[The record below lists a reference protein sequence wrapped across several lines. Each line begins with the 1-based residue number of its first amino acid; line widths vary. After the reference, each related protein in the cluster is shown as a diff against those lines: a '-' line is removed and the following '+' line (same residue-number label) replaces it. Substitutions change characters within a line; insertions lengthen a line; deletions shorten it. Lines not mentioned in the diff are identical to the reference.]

1 MQEKWN
7 RASWTEQIYGPW
19 RWFMLHTYL
28 NRSKNFKNKCSVD
41 ILCLGV
47 FMRVEE
53 TVSITFKNIFNL
65 TLFIWSSVLLWCLF
79 LRLFFYFCWHVITTS
94 CWNHCLDVFHVA
106 LKDFFCATLLRLMPC
121 FDTSMNLNERFFWLG
136 PCFPWGCS
144 SR

>member
-1 MQEKWN
+1 
-7 RASWTEQIYGPW
+7 
-19 RWFMLHTYL
+19 MLHTYL

-65 TLFIWSSVLLWCLF
+65 TLFIWSSVLLRCLY
-79 LRLFFYFCWHVITTS
+79 LRLFFTS
-94 CWNHCLDVFHVA
+94 VGMLSLPAVETIAWMCFMLHSRI
-106 LKDFFCATLLRLMPC
+106 FFCATLLRLMPC